1 MGTTKLNIGK
11 IPISKGEYQEGTAY
25 QRLNQVTMLGSTYQ
39 SKIDDNT
46 SAPAQMGADG
56 AVENIN
62 TDKWLCIAVGN
73 VSAARKVVYNNET
86 SGLEAGNVQEA
97 IDETNTKLSD
107 FSIEKCT
114 ILPSSS
120 ILEKLDSIT
129 DAEIGIFEDK
139 NQTAFATTDFI
150 ELSESDYILEII
162 ETLGSFYSTF
172 RLYDTNKKEV
182 YRNSSVSK
190 GAYFIHKQPNVKYI
204 KFAYVKNN
212 TIRNSIYGIKGHDS
226 IDTINS
232 KLDEFG
238 KKASALPFAKNV
250 LDTNDSEYKL
260 NRCLYSGIILDTVFD
275 GWTTTGY
282 IPVSQKECYRPAL
295 QNSAFQV
302 YIGFYDSQKQLV
314 SSENDKK
321 VDYIE
326 VPANE
331 NIKFMRVSLETD
343 ILKKCLYNS
352 KEVFPIIVPYN
363 ENVVLAKSINR
374 ESDYHIFTNIFNPND
389 VDVVRKRVMYN
400 GTLLTD
406 VFDGWTTTGYI
417 PAKGGDI
424 FKPANVQSKFKIY
437 TGYFDSEKK
446 LLSSENNISVDC
458 IKIPDSEK
466 ISYVRI
472 SIEDAIFNDC
482 IYKTNEDISIV
493 VPYGERVI
501 NAYANNIKEE
511 KSVCFTDTNNI
522 LWVGT
527 SIPEGATYPIEAAK
541 KCGYNCINK
550 SLGGSCLRYPNSKP
564 NSFSGSLSATVNEL
578 EERYRN
584 DVTNN
589 VITESKLELWK
600 DRCYERSILPYING
614 TNDIQVS
621 MVVIDHGV
629 NDAKNIHSLFADEN
643 SIDWTSRDRNNF
655 VGAFNYIMDEI
666 LKVNPF
672 VKIVIS
678 GHYTN
683 TYVHAE
689 ANEYHFDEVCKMQN
703 MIAEKYGI
711 SIMKCWEHSQ
721 INNEYVK
728 GSSSYLSNL
737 NAKYGTSFM
746 KQSPNSD
753 GDIKSQQ
760 IYCPDTI
767 HPHSDPT
774 GNTNKR
780 LNAVYSKLLADLL

>member
-1 MGTTKLNIGK
+1 MT
-11 IPISKGEYQEGTAY
+11 
-25 QRLNQVTMLGSTYQ
+25 
-39 SKIDDNT
+39 
-46 SAPAQMGADG
+46 
-56 AVENIN
+56 
-62 TDKWLCIAVGN
+62 
-73 VSAARKVVYNNET
+73 
-86 SGLEAGNVQEA
+86 
-97 IDETNTKLSD
+97 
-107 FSIEKCT
+107 
-114 ILPSSS
+114 
-120 ILEKLDSIT
+120 
-129 DAEIGIFEDK
+129 
-139 NQTAFATTDFI
+139 
-150 ELSESDYILEII
+150 
-162 ETLGSFYSTF
+162 
-172 RLYDTNKKEV
+172 
-182 YRNSSVSK
+182 K

-204 KFAYVKNN
+204 KFVYISGNA
-212 TIRNSIYGIKGHDS
+212 IRNNLYGIKGYDNIDS
-226 IDTINS
+226 INS
-232 KLDEFG
+232 E
-238 KKASALPFAKNV
+238 
-250 LDTNDSEYKL
+250 L
-260 NRCLYSGIILDTVFD
+260 N
-275 GWTTTGY
+275 
-282 IPVSQKECYRPAL
+282 
-295 QNSAFQV
+295 N
-302 YIGFYDSQKQLV
+302 
-314 SSENDKK
+314 
-321 VDYIE
+321 
-326 VPANE
+326 
-331 NIKFMRVSLETD
+331 
-343 ILKKCLYNS
+343 
-352 KEVFPIIVPYN
+352 
-363 ENVVLAKSINR
+363 LAK
-374 ESDYHIFTNIFNPND
+374 
-389 VDVVRKRVMYN
+389 
-400 GTLLTD
+400 
-406 VFDGWTTTGYI
+406 
-417 PAKGGDI
+417 
-424 FKPANVQSKFKIY
+424 
-437 TGYFDSEKK
+437 EK
-446 LLSSENNISVDC
+446 
-458 IKIPDSEK
+458 
-466 ISYVRI
+466 YMW
-472 SIEDAIFNDC
+472 
-482 IYKTNEDISIV
+482 
-493 VPYGERVI
+493 
-501 NAYANNIKEE
+501 
-511 KSVCFTDTNNI
+511 FTDTNNI

-578 EERYRN
+578 EQRYRN

-614 TNDIQVS
+614 TNEIQVS

-629 NDAKNIHSLFADEN
+629 NDAMNIHSLLADEN

-655 VGAFNYIMDEI
+655 VGAFNYIIDEI

-672 VKIVIS
+672 IKIVIS

-780 LNAVYSKLLADLL
+780 LNAVYSKLLADLI